1 MAVSGSESG
10 TGDVFDTVRTWVDL
24 FGAVGAVVLG
34 TVAAVAVAGQPTTPF
49 MWVRGA
55 VLLLLAVL
63 LRRYV
68 ARARGGDGRAWE
80 RLRRMSAVLPFAV
93 VGVDLLPG
101 LCPAWYAVLQGLS
114 VLALVPVAV
123 LTRRGR

>member
-1 MAVSGSESG
+1 MAVSGGESR

-55 VLLLLAVL
+55 VLLLLVVL

-68 ARARGGDGRAWE
+68 ARARGGDGRALE
-80 RLRRMSAVLPFAV
+80 RLRKTSTVLPFAV

>member
-1 MAVSGSESG
+1 MAVSGGGSRS
-10 TGDVFDTVRTWVDL
+10 GDVFGTVRMWVDL

-34 TVAAVAVAGQPTTPF
+34 TVAAVAVAGLPTTPF

-55 VLLLLAVL
+55 VLLLLVVL

-68 ARARGGDGRAWE
+68 ARARGGDGRARE
-80 RLRRMSAVLPFAV
+80 RLRRTATVLPFAV